1 MKSTYAHIGLI
12 TFALA
17 LPGCAIDKPPPR
29 PLVKISKDASGQPC
43 KSRFSVANRYPIDI
57 TGNIFDV
64 AFQDSSGR
72 NLDRMEGSFRSSV
85 FQSGFVASFVYTSK
99 IACEQIA
106 AVKIY
111 GISFMR
117 MDGSIFSGFDRYEL
131 ELAGIIMK

>member
-1 MKSTYAHIGLI
+1 MPVRRIWAGGKNEG
-12 TFALA
+12 
-17 LPGCAIDKPPPR
+17 
-29 PLVKISKDASGQPC
+29 KI
-43 KSRFSVANRYPIDI
+43 VA
-57 TGNIFDV
+57 G
-64 AFQDSSGR
+64 
-72 NLDRMEGSFRSSV
+72 DRVVWGEC
-85 FQSGFVASFVYTSK
+85 QSGFVASFVYTSK